1 MGFLASLFNRPP
13 KLNVYDLLYIYMRR
27 GTPWGNAEPTWKMKN
42 CFPNPGIYKH
52 WDRAMTLGL
61 IQPARAPDRLE
72 YATID
77 ELQPFLEKFGLKK
90 RGSKSTLIQELMD
103 AGKGTEVANSLP
115 QVVGLTELGKTLLAQ
130 HDYIPYVVKRCKEIP
145 GGFEKMFAARK
156 RDAGPSKYE
165 IILSSL
171 SEETFFTDG
180 CYDEKDKEYARNSRR
195 YAKSVYRDF
204 VKSVVADAKKDGIV
218 IDIDRYLD

>member
-27 GTPWGNAEPTWKMKN
+27 RTPWGNAEPTWNMKN
-42 CFPNPGIYKH
+42 CYDNHDFSKQ
-52 WDRAMTLGL
+52 WDRVVTLGL
-61 IQPARAPDRLE
+61 IQPAQAPDRLE

-90 RGSKSTLIQELMD
+90 SGLKSVLIQELMD

-115 QVVGLTELGKTLLAQ
+115 QVVGLTELGKSLLAQ

-145 GGFEKMFAARK
+145 SGFEKMFAKRE

-165 IILSSL
+165 IVLFGL
-171 SEETFFTDG
+171 SEESFFTDG
-180 CYDEKDKEYARNSRR
+180 CYDEEDKEYARNSRR
-195 YAKSVYRDF
+195 YAKSVYRNF
-204 VKSVVADAKKDGIV
+204 VKSVAADAKKDGIV
-218 IDIDRYLD
+218 IDINRYLD

>member
-27 GTPWGNAEPTWKMKN
+27 GTPWGNAETTWNMKN
-42 CFPNPGIYKH
+42 CYDNHDFSKQ
-52 WDRAMTLGL
+52 WDRVVTLGL
-61 IQPARAPDRLE
+61 VQPAQAPDRLE

-77 ELQPFLEKFGLKK
+77 ELRPFLEKFGLKK
-90 RGSKSTLIQELMD
+90 SGSKSVLIQELMD
-103 AGKGTEVANSLP
+103 AGKGTEVANSFP

-145 GGFEKMFAARK
+145 CGFEMIFAARK

-195 YAKSVYRDF
+195 YAKRVYRDF

-218 IDIDRYLD
+218 IDINRYLD